1 MIESIL
7 SISFPAAFL
16 AGVVT
21 VFLPCTYPL
30 CLGYL
35 ALIAGESSQGRRFRV
50 LITTLWFFLGFGLI
64 YTILGSAAGFF
75 GQFTATTVFLS
86 EIQSTLVIFGGVF
99 FIILGLVLL
108 QVVPLPSVLKGLH
121 SIPFPHW
128 LQPQSWWGALLLGGI
143 FAASWSP
150 CIGPVLGGILLL
162 AASSSS
168 VLLGGALLFSFAFGM
183 MVPLLL
189 LALLLSSL
197 SLRVPRPERFVSV
210 VRFIAGA
217 VFILLG
223 ILFLIGDISFLG
235 SIAPPLFLEY
245 YI

>member
-35 ALIAGESSQGRRFRV
+35 ALIAGESSQGRRLRV

-86 EIQSTLVIFGGVF
+86 EIQSALVIFGGVF

-121 SIPFPHW
+121 SIRRT
-128 LQPQSWWGALLLGGI
+128 SDALI
-143 FAASWSP
+143 
-150 CIGPVLGGILLL
+150 
-162 AASSSS
+162 
-168 VLLGGALLFSFAFGM
+168 ALFIRTFGR
-183 MVPLLL
+183 
-189 LALLLSSL
+189 AN
-197 SLRVPRPERFVSV
+197 
-210 VRFIAGA
+210 
-217 VFILLG
+217 
-223 ILFLIGDISFLG
+223 FLG
-235 SIAPPLFLEY
+235 PLRIYLPYCHFSRKIQFLY
-245 YI
+245 ATQGVFLLNSSRGVYTPRVFLFQIGCG